1 MFEADPV
8 GQLDL
13 YKGEFLQGF
22 FIKDSVEYEDWY
34 LAERNRL
41 KNLYMDAI
49 SSKLQSAVDEK
60 DYSTI
65 ERHGKLLISQNP
77 YDESVYAIVLR
88 AYCEQGKMQQAM
100 ELYEEM
106 KALFKKELQS
116 DVLADI
122 DAIIKEALQQEEK
135 NFQNRSHRMPVPIGR
150 ERELEDMTAHIWSF
164 MRGRA
169 GEALI
174 LLGDAGSGKTTLKDI
189 ALESLQDEVAV
200 IQTNCYQLER
210 NFLLHPWTEIVN
222 GLVQLLEAMVR

>member
-106 KALFKKELQS
+106 KALFKKSYNL
-116 DVLADI
+116 
-122 DAIIKEALQQEEK
+122 
-135 NFQNRSHRMPVPIGR
+135 M
-150 ERELEDMTAHIWSF
+150 
-164 MRGRA
+164 
-169 GEALI
+169 
-174 LLGDAGSGKTTLKDI
+174 
-189 ALESLQDEVAV
+189 
-200 IQTNCYQLER
+200 C
-210 NFLLHPWTEIVN
+210 
-222 GLVQLLEAMVR
+222 